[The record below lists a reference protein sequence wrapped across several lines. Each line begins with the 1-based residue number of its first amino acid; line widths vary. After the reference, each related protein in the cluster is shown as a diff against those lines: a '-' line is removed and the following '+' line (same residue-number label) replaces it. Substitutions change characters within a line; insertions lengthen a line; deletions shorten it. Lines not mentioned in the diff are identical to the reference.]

1 MRTPDLRAPHL
12 LVDIDAFFK
21 EGKETMSHLSEAQ
34 MQTLRD
40 LLSRRETELQ
50 AEVRDARDA
59 AEEQAVG
66 QAGVV
71 GDHGDNATEHL
82 QHGIRHVE
90 MSRDIEELVQIEAA
104 RERMNDGS
112 YGECTDCGQEI
123 DARRLMAQ
131 PTASRCAPCQERY
144 EREHPHTLRDPG

>member
-1 MRTPDLRAPHL
+1 
-12 LVDIDAFFK
+12 
-21 EGKETMSHLSEAQ
+21 MSHLSEAQ

-71 GDHGDNATEHL
+71 GAHGDNAPDHR

>member
-1 MRTPDLRAPHL
+1 
-12 LVDIDAFFK
+12 
-21 EGKETMSHLSEAQ
+21 MSHLSEAQ